1 MTLKHPCLSHSHCL
15 WYVCLMLIWNSLHI
29 YHPSLKALG
38 NRTQCHCCSRKTVKQ
53 IYVHACWWEKG
64 GGRGEK
70 MTFLQHL
77 VHERHLYY
85 FSLWLNKLF
94 INVKSCLLF
103 GSSPRTR
110 HPWTMWMP
118 AAGPEGQQ
126 GDQAEILKTDVG
138 VCCGSIC
145 FPLCDNFFFQ
155 NKRMKATN
163 DIHSCHCSRAFLHKR
178 WAWNQQICPSVHL
191 TFWLTPT
198 LNVTAGQIAVEIT
211 VGMLSTQNS

>member
-1 MTLKHPCLSHSHCL
+1 MDLVFSVTLKHPCLSHSHCL

-38 NRTQCHCCSRKTVKQ
+38 NRTQCHCRSRKTVKQ

-70 MTFLQHL
+70 NDLFTTFSPWETSLF
-77 VHERHLYY
+77 

-94 INVKSCLLF
+94 INVKSCLAL

-138 VCCGSIC
+138 VCLGSIC
-145 FPLCDNFFFQ
+145 FPLCDFFFFQ

-163 DIHSCHCSRAFLHKR
+163 DFHSCHCSRASLHKQ
-178 WAWNQQICPSVHL
+178 WA
-191 TFWLTPT
+191 
-198 LNVTAGQIAVEIT
+198 
-211 VGMLSTQNS
+211 

>member
-1 MTLKHPCLSHSHCL
+1 MDLVFSVTLKHPCLSHSHCL

-38 NRTQCHCCSRKTVKQ
+38 NRTQCHCRSRKTVKQ

-64 GGRGEK
+64 GGRGGK
-70 MTFLQHL
+70 NDLFTTFSPWETSLF
-77 VHERHLYY
+77 

-94 INVKSCLLF
+94 INVKSCLAF

-138 VCCGSIC
+138 VCLGSIC
-145 FPLCDNFFFQ
+145 FPLCDFFFSEQ
-155 NKRMKATN
+155 KDEGNKWFSLLSLFK
-163 DIHSCHCSRAFLHKR
+163 SF
-178 WAWNQQICPSVHL
+178 
-191 TFWLTPT
+191 
-198 LNVTAGQIAVEIT
+198 
-211 VGMLSTQNS
+211 STQAMGLESADLSICSPSILAHTNT